1 VGARRLTGSA
11 VAAAVKRSRGREK
24 TTISVIVPVVP
35 IIGLKTTSIPGL
47 LIKIGRQQ
55 IRRVIF
61 NQGPG
66 FGDCLGYGI
75 GYRRGMRDATS
86 RSLPKATTGL
96 RGLNLP
102 GPAGFATVKRLE
114 TAQQQGSTRRVGCR
128 SAPPRILLYLSLPAG
143 SSARHWHKWEE
154 SHELINGRRAMN
166 LSRRDLAAAAGVLA
180 LGAAAFAGPVLANTE
195 DEAAVKKAVE
205 ELKAAWLK
213 QDKSKLEAMT
223 LPQLS
228 YSHSDARLEDKAKFI
243 EGVMGR
249 KATVKSLEFPD
260 MTVQVVGN
268 TAIVRHLWVSQ
279 TELEGKVTDT
289 KIGVMQVWQ
298 KQDGGWKLLARAS
311 YRLPQQA

>member
-1 VGARRLTGSA
+1 
-11 VAAAVKRSRGREK
+11 
-24 TTISVIVPVVP
+24 
-35 IIGLKTTSIPGL
+35 
-47 LIKIGRQQ
+47 
-55 IRRVIF
+55 
-61 NQGPG
+61 
-66 FGDCLGYGI
+66 
-75 GYRRGMRDATS
+75 
-86 RSLPKATTGL
+86 
-96 RGLNLP
+96 
-102 GPAGFATVKRLE
+102 
-114 TAQQQGSTRRVGCR
+114 
-128 SAPPRILLYLSLPAG
+128 
-143 SSARHWHKWEE
+143 
-154 SHELINGRRAMN
+154 MN
-166 LSRRDLAAAAGVLA
+166 LSRRDLAATGLLVLA
-180 LGAAAFAGPVLANTE
+180 AVAFAGPGLANTD

-213 QDKSKLEAMT
+213 QDKATLETMT

-249 KATVKSLEFPD
+249 KATVKSLEFPE

-298 KQDGGWKLLARAS
+298 KQGGGWKLLARAS

>member
-1 VGARRLTGSA
+1 
-11 VAAAVKRSRGREK
+11 
-24 TTISVIVPVVP
+24 
-35 IIGLKTTSIPGL
+35 
-47 LIKIGRQQ
+47 
-55 IRRVIF
+55 
-61 NQGPG
+61 
-66 FGDCLGYGI
+66 
-75 GYRRGMRDATS
+75 
-86 RSLPKATTGL
+86 
-96 RGLNLP
+96 
-102 GPAGFATVKRLE
+102 
-114 TAQQQGSTRRVGCR
+114 
-128 SAPPRILLYLSLPAG
+128 
-143 SSARHWHKWEE
+143 
-154 SHELINGRRAMN
+154 MN
-166 LSRRDLAAAAGVLA
+166 LSRRDLAAAAGVFA
-180 LGAAAFAGPVLANTE
+180 LGAAVFAGPVLANTE

-213 QDKSKLEAMT
+213 QDKEKLEAMT

-260 MTVQVVGN
+260 MTVQVVGD

-289 KIGVMQVWQ
+289 KIGVMLVWR